1 MTNIGIQ
8 KTNNNLGKATQLLVK
23 KQKFTQLLKT
33 KKVYLNIL
41 KWDDLIQITHSIFIF
56 NKLLHYKFSLK
67 LRWFFKE
74 DRHGGERVRERERER
89 ERESKHRTNSNL
101 L

>member
-1 MTNIGIQ
+1 MLRIDNSMTNIGIQ

-41 KWDDLIQITHSIFIF
+41 K
-56 NKLLHYKFSLK
+56 
-67 LRWFFKE
+67 
-74 DRHGGERVRERERER
+74 
-89 ERESKHRTNSNL
+89 
-101 L
+101 